1 MRSKVTVVLRFL
13 NVVLFAYIFYFQWG
27 KDHGLLVASHAVLPS
42 EIALSTQHG
51 LSRFTARAALATL
64 ERQGYL
70 KRRARIGS
78 VVVARQPPTSY
89 TVQTNTAGDLLRFS
103 EATDLH
109 LVQTQDVAADA
120 ALAQELGC
128 AVGESWIKVSAYRT
142 SPETAVAV
150 SWTDYYLRPEHRD
163 VVPLIGQRRSSLRH
177 LLDSLKKR
185 PVERIEQ
192 QIEACSIP
200 KEVAA
205 ALGVPAKSPALRVV
219 YRTFSE
225 GDLGRCYVAVC
236 FYPAGRFRLTQT
248 LMRDA

>member
-1 MRSKVTVVLRFL
+1 MAKTLYAALADTLRRQIGEG
-13 NVVLFAYIFYFQWG
+13 VYPVG
-27 KDHGLLVASHAVLPS
+27 SVLPS
-42 EIALSTQHG
+42 EIALSAQHG

-70 KRRARIGS
+70 TRRARVGT
-78 VVVARQPPTSY
+78 VVAAQQPQTTFS
-89 TVQTNTAGDLLRFS
+89 VQANSAGDLLRFS

-109 LVQTQDVAADA
+109 LVRTEDVTADA
-120 ALAQELGC
+120 ALARDLGC
-128 AVGESWIKVSAYRT
+128 AVGESWIQVSAYRT
-142 SPETAVAV
+142 SADAGVAV

-163 VVPLIGQRRSSLRH
+163 VVPLIGRRRGSLRQ

-192 QIEACSIP
+192 QIEACTIP
-200 KEVAA
+200 KEVAG

-219 YRTFSE
+219 YRTYSE
-225 GDLGRCYVAVC
+225 DDGGRYYVAVC

-248 LMRDA
+248 LMRDS

>member
-1 MRSKVTVVLRFL
+1 MAKTLYAELAETLKRQ
-13 NVVLFAYIFYFQWG
+13 IG
-27 KDHGLLVASHAVLPS
+27 EGLYPVGSVLPS
-42 EIALSTQHG
+42 EMALSTQHG

-70 KRRARIGS
+70 NRRARIGS
-78 VVVARQPPTSY
+78 VVLARHPQTTYS
-89 TVQTNTAGDLLRFS
+89 VQTNSAGDLLRFS

-109 LVQTQDVAADA
+109 LVRTEDVTADTA
-120 ALAQELGC
+120 MAHDLGC
-128 AVGESWIKVSAYRT
+128 TVGDAWIRVSAYRT
-142 SPETAVAV
+142 SPETGVAV

-163 VVPLIGQRRSSLRH
+163 VVPLIGQKRSSLRQ
-177 LLDSLKKR
+177 LLDSLKQR

-192 QIEACSIP
+192 QIEACSMA

-205 ALGVPAKSPALRVV
+205 ALGVPAKSPALRAV

-225 GDLGRCYVAVC
+225 GDLGRFYLAVC

-248 LMRDA
+248 LLRDA

>member
-1 MRSKVTVVLRFL
+1 MAKTLYATLAETLRKQIGDGIYP
-13 NVVLFAYIFYFQWG
+13 VG
-27 KDHGLLVASHAVLPS
+27 SMLPS
-42 EIALSTQHG
+42 EIALSAQHG

-70 KRRARIGS
+70 KRRARIGT
-78 VVVARQPPTSY
+78 VVTAQHPQTYYS
-89 TVQTNTAGDLLRFS
+89 VQTNSAGDLLRFS

-109 LVQTQDVAADA
+109 LVRTEDVAADA
-120 ALAQELGC
+120 ALARDLGC

-142 SPETAVAV
+142 SPETGVAV
-150 SWTDYYLRPEHRD
+150 SWPDYYLRPEHRD

-185 PVERIEQ
+185 PVERIKQ
-192 QIEACSIP
+192 QTEACTIP
-200 KEVAA
+200 KDVAV
-205 ALGVPAKSPALRVV
+205 ALEVPAKSPALRAV
-219 YRTFSE
+219 YKTFSE
-225 GDLGRCYVAVC
+225 DDMGRFYVAIC

>member
-1 MRSKVTVVLRFL
+1 MAKTLYAELAETLRRQ
-13 NVVLFAYIFYFQWG
+13 IG
-27 KDHGLLVASHAVLPS
+27 EGLYPVGGVLPS

-70 KRRARIGS
+70 KRRARIGT
-78 VVVARQPPTSY
+78 VVVARHPQTSY
-89 TVQTNTAGDLLRFS
+89 SVQTNSASDLLRFS

-109 LVQTQDVAADA
+109 LVRTQDVVADA
-120 ALAQELGC
+120 AMARDLGC
-128 AVGESWIKVSAYRT
+128 AAGEPWILVSAYRT
-142 SPETAVAV
+142 SPDTGLPV

-163 VVPLIGQRRSSLRH
+163 VVPLIGQRRGSLRK
-177 LLDSLKKR
+177 LLDNLKAR

-192 QIEACSIP
+192 QIEACTIP
-200 KEVAA
+200 KEVASV
-205 ALGVPAKSPALRVV
+205 LGVAVKSPSLRVV

-225 GDLGRCYVAVC
+225 DDQGRFYVAIC

>member
-1 MRSKVTVVLRFL
+1 MPKTLYGELAETLKRQIS
-13 NVVLFAYIFYFQWG
+13 
-27 KDHGLLVASHAVLPS
+27 DGLYPVGSVLPS
-42 EIALSTQHG
+42 EIALSTHHG

-70 KRRARIGS
+70 KRRPRVGS
-78 VVVARQPPTSY
+78 VVVARDPQLSY
-89 TVQTNTAGDLLRFS
+89 SVRANSAGDLLRFS

-109 LVQTQDVAADA
+109 LVHTEDVQADP
-120 ALAQELGC
+120 ALAHDLGC
-128 AVGESWIKVSAYRT
+128 TVGESWIKVSTYRT
-142 SPETAVAV
+142 SPETGVAV

-163 VVPLIGQRRSSLRH
+163 VVPLIGQRRGSLRQ
-177 LLDSLKKR
+177 LLDTLKKR

-192 QIEACSIP
+192 QVEACAIP
-200 KEVAA
+200 RQVAT
-205 ALGVPAKSPALRVV
+205 ALGVPLKSPALRVV

-225 GDLGRCYVAVC
+225 DDQGRFYVAVC